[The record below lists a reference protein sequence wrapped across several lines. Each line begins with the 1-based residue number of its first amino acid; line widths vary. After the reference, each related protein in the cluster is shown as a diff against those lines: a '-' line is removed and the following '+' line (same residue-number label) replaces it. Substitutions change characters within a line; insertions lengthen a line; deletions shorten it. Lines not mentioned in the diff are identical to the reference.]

1 MHIPYWK
8 KWTSYLTELSLETTS
23 SPYNSHLEVS
33 LKRGRLMLS
42 TRNAIYSYSDKYDNF
57 GKAFKKMDLNGV
69 QEVLLLG
76 FGLGSIPYILEK
88 VEHCDFS
95 YTGVEIDEE
104 VIYLAS
110 KYVLPDLN
118 SDINLV
124 TSDAITFLTLD
135 QNRYDLIAM
144 DIFESDYIPQQ
155 FETESYL
162 RGLEEH
168 LSADGV
174 IMYNRLAYT
183 DQDVKK
189 SLAFYNDVFKK
200 VFPDSEYLTI
210 KGNMMLFNRKDV
222 LK

>member
-1 MHIPYWK
+1 MHIPWWK
-8 KWTSYLTELSLETTS
+8 KTLSYITEIGIESTS

-33 LKRGRLMLS
+33 LKKGRLMLS
-42 TRNAIYSYSDKYDNF
+42 TQNAIYSYSDKYANF
-57 GKAFKKMDLNGV
+57 GDAFKKMNLDGIE
-69 QEVLLLG
+69 EVLLLG
-76 FGLGSIPYILEK
+76 FGLGSIPLILEK
-88 VEHCDFS
+88 VEHKSFN

-110 KYVLPDLN
+110 KYVLPELT
-118 SDINLV
+118 SEINLF
-124 TSDAITFLTLD
+124 TSDAMSFLAVD

-144 DIFESDYIPQQ
+144 DIFESDFIPKQ

-162 RGLEEH
+162 YSLMEH
-168 LSADGV
+168 LTMDGV

-183 DQDVKK
+183 KQDIEK
-189 SLAFYNDVFKK
+189 SVAYFHDVFSK
-200 VFPDSEYLTI
+200 VFPNAAYISV